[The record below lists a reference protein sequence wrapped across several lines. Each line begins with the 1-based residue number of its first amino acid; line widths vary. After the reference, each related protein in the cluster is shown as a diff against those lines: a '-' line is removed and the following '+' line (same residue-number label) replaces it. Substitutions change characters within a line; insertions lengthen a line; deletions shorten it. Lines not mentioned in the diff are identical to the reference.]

1 VDHSAKA
8 LELEF
13 ERLSRQL
20 KQERVEA
27 EARLGVALEHAR
39 EEGRLAA
46 NLAAEA
52 SVNRAL
58 EGIHTLLRALE
69 EKTLHYTEQ
78 VEREVVM
85 LALGIAARILRHECQ
100 VDRLLIAGA
109 VRATLDAMRE
119 GGKVTVRVPQPDLA
133 AWQMHLEKICFE
145 GKQVSVEGD
154 STMKAGECLC
164 EFTTGRL
171 DLGLAGQLGEI
182 ERAFENILGRGK
194 LPENNAFANGVQD
207 RATSNA

>member
-1 VDHSAKA
+1 
-8 LELEF
+8 
-13 ERLSRQL
+13 
-20 KQERVEA
+20 
-27 EARLGVALEHAR
+27 
-39 EEGRLAA
+39 
-46 NLAAEA
+46 
-52 SVNRAL
+52 
-58 EGIHTLLRALE
+58 
-69 EKTLHYTEQ
+69 
-78 VEREVVM
+78 
-85 LALGIAARILRHECQ
+85 
-100 VDRLLIAGA
+100 
-109 VRATLDAMRE
+109 
-119 GGKVTVRVPQPDLA
+119 
-133 AWQMHLEKICFE
+133 MHLEKIYFE